1 MSDDSGDRERGAS
14 ADPAEG
20 SRTAIIAAFFANL
33 GIALAKFVGFFF
45 TGAASML
52 AEAVHSVADTS
63 NQGLLLLGERKA
75 RRRPTP
81 EHPFGFGTE
90 RYFWAFVVALVIFT
104 LGSLFALFEGEEKLR
119 NPHELDSA
127 GWAVAILLLAI
138 VFESFSLRTAVRES
152 RHVKGDESWWAF
164 IRRAK
169 VPELPVVLLEDTGAL
184 VGLAFAL
191 FGVSLAELTGNARFD
206 AAGSIAI
213 GVLLG
218 VIAMILVVE
227 MKSLLI
233 GEAASPEVTTNIA
246 RAIESAPHVRGLIH
260 MRTQHLGPDE
270 LLVAAKLEFAP
281 DLTMPELAQA
291 IDDVEAAMRAAV
303 PAARVIYLEPDIA
316 HARATG
322 TAAG

>member
-1 MSDDSGDRERGAS
+1 MSEDTEDRDGSAS
-14 ADPAEG
+14 ADLADG

-33 GIALAKFVGFFF
+33 GIAVAKFVGFFF

-119 NPHELDSA
+119 NPHELESA

-184 VGLAFAL
+184 IGLTFALLGVGLA
-191 FGVSLAELTGNARFD
+191 EITGNARFD

-233 GEAASPEVTTNIA
+233 GEAASPAVTDRHRAGDRVRAPRARPDPHAHAAPRARRAARGGQARVRRRPHDA
-246 RAIESAPHVRGLIH
+246 RAG
-260 MRTQHLGPDE
+260 
-270 LLVAAKLEFAP
+270 
-281 DLTMPELAQA
+281 
-291 IDDVEAAMRAAV
+291 
-303 PAARVIYLEPDIA
+303 
-316 HARATG
+316 
-322 TAAG
+322 

>member
-1 MSDDSGDRERGAS
+1 MSEDRASQKPSAAGD
-14 ADPAEG
+14 G
-20 SRTAIIAAFFANL
+20 SRRAIVAAFLANL
-33 GIALAKFVGFFF
+33 GIAIIKFVGFFF

-75 RRRPTP
+75 RRRPTA

-104 LGSLFALFEGEEKLR
+104 IGSLFALFEGEEKLR
-119 NPHELDSA
+119 HPHQLESA
-127 GWAVAILLLAI
+127 GWAVAILVLAI
-138 VFESFSLRTAVRES
+138 GFESFSLRTAVRES

-169 VPELPVVLLEDTGAL
+169 VPELPVVLLEDVGAL
-184 VGLAFAL
+184 IGLVFAL
-191 FGVSLAELTGNARFD
+191 AGVGLAELTGNARFD

-213 GVLLG
+213 GLLLG
-218 VIAMILVVE
+218 IIATILVVE

-233 GEAASPEVTTNIA
+233 GEAASPAVTAAIGRT
-246 RAIESAPHVRGLIH
+246 IESVPRVRRLLH

-270 LLVAAKLEFAP
+270 LLVGAKLEFDP
-281 DLTMPELAQA
+281 DLTMAELASV
-291 IDDVEAAMRAAV
+291 IDAVEAAVRAAV
-303 PAARVIYLEPDIA
+303 PAARVIYIEPDMTR
-316 HARATG
+316 ARATD
-322 TAAG
+322 TAVG

>member
-1 MSDDSGDRERGAS
+1 MSEGNEDRDGSAS
-14 ADPAEG
+14 ADKADG

-119 NPHELDSA
+119 NPHKLESA

-152 RHVKGDESWWAF
+152 RHVKGDESWWSF

-191 FGVSLAELTGNARFD
+191 LGVGLAEVTGNARFD

-233 GEAASPEVTTNIA
+233 GEAASPAVTAAIV
-246 RAIESAPHVRGLIH
+246 RAIESAPHVRRMIH

-270 LLVAAKLEFAP
+270 LLVAAKLEFDV
-281 DLTMPELAQA
+281 DLTMPELAEV
-291 IDDVEAAMRAAV
+291 IDEVEAAIRAAV

-316 HARATG
+316 RARATG